1 MDVAESGEIASV
13 RPSGEWL
20 WCGYGGHFI
29 GWRNCRFHL
38 HTRVGDYRISTVGDY
53 RPDGGDEPT
62 PLGWGPDSLY
72 ETMVFRVEGH
82 GTHGEGDFTS
92 AWEMETER
100 YATAE
105 EACIGHT
112 EMCWRYDAIAKA
124 ALSDSKEA
132 DRG

>member
-1 MDVAESGEIASV
+1 MSEAKPTDELAGV
-13 RPSGEWL
+13 RPSGAWL

-53 RPDGGDEPT
+53 HPPSNPKNEPE
-62 PLGWGPDSLY
+62 PLGLGPDSLY

-82 GTHGEGDFTS
+82 GTHGEGEFVDGG
-92 AWEMETER
+92 ELECER

-105 EACIGHT
+105 EACVAHT
-112 EMCWRYDAIAKA
+112 EMCWKYDAISAQD
-124 ALSDSKEA
+124 SDRSES
-132 DRG
+132 